1 MLAALLSASL
11 LPAAALVAATP
22 SVQPRPRSVVTRG
35 EGFLHATV
43 HAVSGLPS
51 LRRRAVQ
58 GEQVVNVRSGTSY
71 VIDIEIGTP
80 GQTVT
85 LILDTGSPDLWVN
98 PSCATANI
106 PAECTKWPQ
115 FDYTKSTTLKE
126 SDFVDVLRYGK
137 GNATIVYVTDTVT
150 IGGTSSRSCPPPPP
164 ADIFLP
170 AAKITG
176 QIFGVNVESYDIP
189 MGILGLSP
197 AIQANAADNY
207 PFVLDTL
214 AAQGIIKSRA
224 FSLDLRSV
232 SSPSG
237 AIIFGGIDT
246 SKFSGSL
253 ARLPMLPPSQSPKG
267 ADRYW
272 ITLTAIGLT
281 FPDGTS
287 DTSGAISV
295 PVFPDSG
302 GTLSRLPTPIFQAF
316 GESFPTAQFDPESGF
331 YIVDCKVA
339 NSAGSVDFYFGT
351 KQIAVPY
358 ADFIWQPTKGDCV
371 LGVLPDDEEPVLGD
385 SFLRA
390 AYVVHDQ
397 DNRALHIAQAA
408 ECGAKQNVVSIGSGK
423 AAVPSVTGDCAEGAR
438 ATRTGA
444 GLDATATREPGNI
457 FTGDGPKIDG
467 LGPGPAGGRTPT
479 SGALGPS
486 GKAKSAAGRVGTSGR
501 WGVLGAVGF
510 VLGGLLV

>member
-11 LPAAALVAATP
+11 LPAAALVAASP
-22 SVQPRPRSVVTRG
+22 AVQPRPRSVVTRG
-35 EGFLHATV
+35 EGYLHATV
-43 HAVSGLPS
+43 HAVEGLPS
-51 LRRRAVQ
+51 LRRRAAQ
-58 GEQVVNVRSGTSY
+58 GETLVNKRSGTSY

-98 PSCATANI
+98 PTCATANDA
-106 PAECTKWPQ
+106 AECNRYPD
-115 FDYTKSTTLKE
+115 FDYTKSTSLKE
-126 SDFVDVLRYGK
+126 TDYVDILRYGK

-150 IGGTSSRSCPPPPP
+150 IGSS
-164 ADIFLP
+164 
-170 AAKITG
+170 KITS

-197 AIQANAADNY
+197 PINPNSADNY
-207 PFVLDTL
+207 PFVLDSL

-224 FSLDLRSV
+224 FSLDLRAV
-232 SSPSG
+232 SSPTG

-246 SKFSGSL
+246 SKFAGSL
-253 ARLPMLPPSQSPKG
+253 ARLPMLSPSQTPLG

-272 ITLTAIGLT
+272 ITLTGIGLT

-287 DTSGAISV
+287 DTSGVIEV

-316 GESFPTAQFDPESGF
+316 GESFPTAQYDPESGF
-331 YIVDCKVA
+331 YIVDCAVA
-339 NSAGSVDFYFGT
+339 NVAGSVDFYFGS

-358 ADFIWQPTKGDCV
+358 ADFIWQPSRGDCV

-408 ECGAKQNVVSIGSGK
+408 ECGTKQNIVSIGSGK
-423 AAVPSVTGDCAEGAR
+423 GAVPNVTGDCAEAPR
-438 ATRTGA
+438 ATRTGS
-444 GLDATATREPGNI
+444 GLDATNTREPGNI
-457 FTGDGPKIDG
+457 FTGNGPKIDSLG
-467 LGPGPAGGRTPT
+467 GPGPAGGRTPT
-479 SGALGPS
+479 SGGLGPS
-486 GKAKSAAGRVGTSGR
+486 GKAKSGAGRAGTGR
-501 WGVLGAVGF
+501 GWGALGAV
-510 VLGGLLV
+510 VVGGLLLV